1 MTTIEK
7 ILPPADA
14 PLPPSL
20 FVSDPT
26 LEAQLQPT
34 SDHYIGELEV
44 PEDGDP
50 YLPVRLAPTPG
61 DRIYGWEDEGYEF
74 IESSVLDKYRPD
86 TLPIGYPITI
96 TEVVVSNTGT
106 WVGFVYDDP
115 SEPNEEDTNQSYS
128 GRLVYT
134 HAKYLRVKQSARP
147 LPYVSKK
154 IIPELEASSV
164 ALPGLDPVDPML
176 QNWLKLR
183 PNDVRLSYY
192 DFYHYNV
199 ETFGEKLTYTSN
211 FIATNPVA
219 RYTEGHFYFI
229 LGELPRESEQEVVN
243 SISDTGIAEEEQIEE
258 GKKQSSYKTYSAIK
272 QVAWDNLMDY
282 LGKNTTGGNQ
292 QLRDE
297 LYENHFVLAA
307 SKVNTNSANPNNQKM
322 LFAIRASYLD
332 AIPDT
337 RRLYS
342 RDFAEDSEF
351 YSGKN
356 YAITLSLKDIEV
368 ICTEIS
374 NIFKK
379 IKSKIKSSAKKV
391 VNLDDSDYDLGIQI
405 EVIEEFPKIL
415 NDFLIRQTYPGS
427 TNQDFVSSLLKTGI
441 KTSDDHLVQLGI
453 KDNGLTGAGVRE
465 TVSYVLFSPDP
476 KTLEDEESANF
487 NLFHFDPFLE
497 EDSQS
502 PPRSAIALRIGL
514 PRIRE
519 ELAGIYGTRAL
530 HMILS
535 YNNVKSI
542 LANERQALY
551 DNWPEFLTRYCVPPL
566 KIYLADDPAKVSKG
580 KLNCDELI
588 KRLNASGPNVGVEEK
603 LIQEQIYNSPECME
617 KYFNQFKKD
626 TPATSPELTKKGLEK
641 KSEEMDPK
649 KNDFSENEYFKILY
663 TGFFNVL
670 DPQALIS
677 LILACIQKKLGMP
690 LTAEAI
696 CEAAII
702 QLLNSLGIEQIEK
715 IMIVNAMLDI
725 DNPSSQA
732 VIEALGHAPNPAAAP
747 KGAAYSTTVSGQ
759 PTGEYSKTAAG
770 PGTVINN
777 EGTTAFE
784 YEIILV
790 AGGTKSIEVA
800 PGESYTLK
808 PGEHTIH
815 FTPILDESY
824 QSAPIATAMAAS
836 ADFNKDGVVTKEELE
851 QYQKQ
856 ITLIEIVKNLE
867 KTGGF
872 VSLVPAPGYQRE
884 VIDSERD
891 RLLELGYTKK
901 EADAILVN
909 TGFLVLSED
918 INQNSERLDIGGL
931 DLGPLGPVRTPS
943 VIRAAEQDA
952 QNWLAWMKRVVDLQG
967 ICELIVGSVLDGLQD
982 LLTDPVGFLGNF
994 GDGWWEDFVEKLKRQ
1009 FSFPTPSMAFPD
1021 SLPTDSRMG
1030 DFYEQIFKSI
1040 LAALSQMLGQMVQM
1054 VIREALDKCLEEND
1068 DLGPGPNPTTSRPT
1082 IPLPTLQR
1090 MNLPTINGVPD
1101 ADIVAWMKDILDN
1114 LSTGQ
1119 LCALLREDASKQ
1131 TLYDCLERTKA
1142 FWPNVFENGVNTI
1155 YEIRVIFAKIGE
1167 ELNLDIC
1174 TVLQPSSP
1182 VIGDICDAAFD
1193 SDARCEEL
1201 QKAGLTKEECEA
1213 QIEKELNDLK
1223 QKVLGLSELAF
1234 PSANPLGGMPTS
1246 PCAMGGSFQIP
1257 PGVEHTMSRVTDN
1270 MLDTLKR
1277 SLLDDLNA
1285 LKFFSMPPRAI
1296 LAAND
1301 PDEMKKAQQMF
1312 VDAVKNPFTVE
1323 CLAFIGDV
1331 RSFETQDIISY
1342 GLSYNRYLHYGDHT
1356 TKGEN
1361 ITDSDIG
1368 EVLDGY
1374 FLEWQDK
1381 HNNPENLR
1389 ESENLRPI
1397 TIDAGYPFIETAIAH
1412 PLFDYQENFLYFSN
1426 WAASFEGATHAEKE
1440 LGQKITDAL
1449 QENIKPLNL
1458 HNLIYTPKMLRDFR
1472 GFGSIE
1478 GDWDSDSR
1486 LVPGIPSPQGPAG
1499 GHDAAQSK
1507 WNKNNNYLS
1516 NYYSLDTKLK
1526 DIHPDP
1532 LVWLVMLRNFT
1543 GILHSTSVGTLGD
1556 GFWDPGNQFWDQQ
1569 ANITPWSTYLTQSA
1583 GLRRLYEIQKSSK
1596 FESEIIAR
1604 CFIELTVAEAIGL
1617 EDDRVKKLYPNLAT
1631 PISSAEGVIFT
1642 RSWQMTSVLS
1652 WEKPLEGSPLP
1663 ELTTQTWFS
1672 GTTESGDV
1680 GSNTT
1685 GLELPSFMPLYL
1697 VFKQV
1702 FRDPDSPLNA
1712 SAGEMIDY
1720 FSLREEPVSPE
1731 LLESLQTDSA
1741 YSNKDKYRYPRAFD
1755 ANANSDNI
1763 FQAHS
1768 MMELYSNFNPNILLY
1783 DMPFTETIAAG
1794 LDGKAK
1800 TTEILDALSG
1810 KYSTNDQIGALL
1822 DSIKSSKSKET
1833 LLYQNVH
1840 PGISDKLAKLTSPP
1854 SDISTVVKAP
1864 IRRTSDDNIPPD
1876 PLSHG
1881 FTDPNGIAEESKIV
1895 NPRYNFNFGKRY
1907 SSDVEGLVN
1916 NIYGGKFNGLDST
1929 VKNYQTII
1937 PQSEEIKNE
1946 FIASGF
1952 MVDQAPSPDGPWKLD
1967 PYNHK
1972 AQTFGR
1978 LLTHKFMEKFNKYAV
1993 TSAEQAEIDSMEAA
2007 LSTYCYSALQFA
2019 YSGQMFMKLKNS
2031 RLHKR
2036 KFMKKLWDKILK
2048 SPLNSSK
2055 VDPECQEVFDQ
2066 LGITPQSDK
2075 DDVETDFFNLSEV
2088 KPKIMKMY
2096 KNTLCKDLYEGTQE
2110 ESSVKKSL
2118 FNGVIKL
2125 IIKVY
2130 SLEMCLSGIIS
2141 WDSFDISDIYR
2152 DDLMVKIIV
2161 KNIKKDFDID
2171 IISYYA
2177 NEVIKNELPEAQAD
2191 LFLERSSLEYL
2202 IEKESKSIADTVKKI
2217 FKFGTPLSTDLKLN
2231 TVKNSNPDFVTQYQS
2246 RFGKYDPEDPN
2257 SFNPALRKGLF
2268 DQSRHEYVVDAELE
2282 NNIYTMNYG
2291 GNKSELYNSAVA
2303 TDNSA
2308 GDPFDLFG
2316 LKHHDRNKSRFH
2328 SLPMTFHPF
2337 INNDENI
2344 DLGAYKQLTVPYL
2357 GAGSATSEPLND
2369 YKLEYIRKRN
2379 AQRNIL
2385 GNADPF
2391 GKESFQEVLYGNDL
2405 NAKLGNITFQPYVR
2419 VEEISLDEASKYS
2432 VTKWIKGGQVTE
2444 PCEDASTITFD
2455 MSDYLDDMFEYF
2467 NSVRL
2472 DSGNIFGCHLY
2483 EYIPLSAWS
2492 YFYSNLF
2499 MEYLESVVDEST
2511 GLKPLKELYDEYG
2524 LKPFFKKV
2532 CYGLRMTYSTNAL
2545 THNSGFMNIIDREL
2559 SAPASTGP
2567 YANSLKKVK
2576 SLYSH
2581 RPHMSGL
2588 QDLEERRL
2596 SSELQIPIAEVE
2608 REIHSVERS
2617 QSFTLGN
2624 NKKLI
2629 PMSELGSYYSLKNSD
2644 IGSFN
2649 ALSGNDAAMKFLVN
2663 NPQQF
2668 FYKNVAQG
2676 LLGEMKRTP
2685 EFRLLFDH
2693 LLPMQRY
2700 MAMAFLYSGEGMSKF
2715 IPEPTDVLDET
2726 KNSLKMMMETLLNAD
2741 DYKYLPEPVKNAIPN
2756 LEMRKAGGTR
2766 GLESDV
2772 TKQMLMLL
2780 LKAPLLVLKGFVEAT
2795 DPAVMLAR
2803 KIVEITNTIAQ
2814 TTFAAIDA
2822 SLQAAKAA
2830 QDGIVSGAEASMMQ
2844 LEMTAQ
2850 FALSALGSLK
2860 NALPGELSNA
2870 VSLPEEGA
2878 PVADWE
2884 ISIEDPPAD
2893 ALAGNEEE
2901 WEKFKESFNELSAM
2915 ITDYKAFKSEYE
2927 IAKAKA
2933 DEIQQDI
2940 QNVKEDAKEVFD
2952 SIFNSPYLVPGM
2964 WAAMLP
2970 SMIPFGGGIVPPPF
2984 FAGPPSTVPGMIYI
2998 ALLLIDAIEEKTHDD
3013 TYTDDSP
3020 NCEEEL

>member
-7 ILPPADA
+7 TLPEASS

-34 SDHYIGELEV
+34 SDYYIGELEV
-44 PEDGDP
+44 PADGGDP
-50 YLPVRLAPTPG
+50 SLPVRLAPTPG
-61 DRIYGWEDEGYEF
+61 KLTYGWEDKDF
-74 IESSVLDKYRPD
+74 KPIKSSALDKYRPD
-86 TLPIGYPITI
+86 KLPIGYPITI

-115 SEPNEEDTNQSYS
+115 SDPNSDTDAR
-128 GRLVYT
+128 RLVYT
-134 HAKYLRVKQSARP
+134 HAKYIRVKQSAP
-147 LPYVSKK
+147 PFPYLSKK
-154 IIPELEASSV
+154 VIPALEAATI
-164 ALPGLDPVDPML
+164 ALPGLDPIDPML

-192 DFYHYNV
+192 DFYDYNV
-199 ETFGEKLTYTSN
+199 KTYGDKLTYTSD
-211 FIATNPVA
+211 FIAANPVA
-219 RYTEGHFYFI
+219 RYTEGHYYFI
-229 LGELPRESEQEVVN
+229 LGEFPRESEQEVINNV
-243 SISDTGIAEEEQIEE
+243 SDSGNADEEQIEE
-258 GKKQSSYKTYSAIK
+258 AKKQSSYGTYNAIK
-272 QVAWDNLMDY
+272 QVAWDNLMEY
-282 LGKNTTGGNQ
+282 LGKNTVGGNQ

-297 LYENHFVLAA
+297 MYQNHFVLAA

-322 LFAIRASYLD
+322 LFAIRASYMD
-332 AIPDT
+332 ALPDT

-356 YAITLSLKDIEV
+356 YAISLSLKDVEIV
-368 ICTEIS
+368 CTEIS

-379 IKSKIKSSAKKV
+379 IKSKINSSAKKV
-391 VNLDDSDYDLGIQI
+391 VNIDDSEYNLDIQI
-405 EVIEEFPKIL
+405 EIIEEFPKIL
-415 NDFLIRQTYPGS
+415 NDFLIRQAYPGS
-427 TNQDFVSSLLKTGI
+427 TNQDFISNLLKTGI
-441 KTSDDHLVQLGI
+441 NTTDDHLIQLGI

-476 KTLEDEESANF
+476 KTLENQETGNF

-497 EDSQS
+497 EDSKS

-519 ELAGIYGTRAL
+519 ELAGTYGTRAL

-535 YNNVKSI
+535 YNNIKSI

-566 KIYLADDPAKVSKG
+566 KIYLADDPAKTSKG
-580 KLNCDELI
+580 KLDCDELI
-588 KRLNASGPNVGVEEK
+588 KRLNTSGPNVGIEEK

-641 KSEEMDPK
+641 VSEELDPK
-649 KNDFSENEYFKILY
+649 KNDFSQNEYFKILY

-702 QLLNSLGIEQIEK
+702 QLLNSLGIEAIEK
-715 IMIVNAMLDI
+715 IMIANALLDI

-732 VIEALGHAPNPAAAP
+732 VIEALGAAP
-747 KGAAYSTTVSGQ
+747 HPSKAPSDSAYAIEIPEESEWD
-759 PTGEYSKTAAG
+759 GEG
-770 PGTVINN
+770 
-777 EGTTAFE
+777 
-784 YEIILV
+784 
-790 AGGTKSIEVA
+790 
-800 PGESYTLK
+800 
-808 PGEHTIH
+808 
-815 FTPILDESY
+815 
-824 QSAPIATAMAAS
+824 APIATALLRK
-836 ADFNKDGVVTKEELE
+836 ADFNKDNIVTKEEIE

-856 ITLIEIVKNLE
+856 MTLIEIVKNLE
-867 KTGGF
+867 RTGGF
-872 VSLVPAPGYQRE
+872 VALVPAPGYQRE
-884 VIDSERD
+884 IIDSERD

-901 EADAILVN
+901 EANAILVN
-909 TGFLVLSED
+909 TGFLVLSEN

-931 DLGPLGPVRTPS
+931 DLGPPGAVKTPS
-943 VIRAAEQDA
+943 AIRAAEKDA
-952 QNWLAWMKRVVDLQG
+952 QNWLAWMRRIIDLQG

-982 LLTDPVGFLGNF
+982 LLTDPIGFLGNF

-1009 FSFPTPSMAFPD
+1009 FSFPSPSMEFPD
-1021 SLPTDSRMG
+1021 SLPTDSHMG
-1030 DFYEQIFKSI
+1030 DFFDQIFKSI
-1040 LAALSQMLGQMVQM
+1040 LAALSQVLGQMVQM
-1054 VIREALDKCLEEND
+1054 IIREALDKCLEEND
-1068 DLGPGPNPTTSRPT
+1068 DIGPGPNPATSRPT

-1090 MNLPTINGVPD
+1090 VNLPTIGDIPD
-1101 ADIVAWMKDILDN
+1101 ADIVAWMKDIMDN

-1119 LCALLREDASKQ
+1119 LCALLRDDASKQ
-1131 TLYDCLERTKA
+1131 TLYDCLQRTKSL
-1142 FWPNVFENGVNTI
+1142 WPNVYANGIDTI
-1155 YEIRVIFAKIGE
+1155 YEIRMIFAQIGE
-1167 ELNLDIC
+1167 ELDLEIC
-1174 TVLQPSSP
+1174 NVLQPSSP

-1201 QKAGLTKEECEA
+1201 QKAGLTKEECDA
-1213 QIEKELNDLK
+1213 QIQKELNDLK

-1234 PSANPLGGMPTS
+1234 PQADPLSGISAS

-1270 MLDTLKR
+1270 MLDAVKS

-1312 VDAVKNPFTVE
+1312 VDAIKNPYKRD
-1323 CLAFIGDV
+1323 CLAYVGDPQYD
-1331 RSFETQDIISY
+1331 FY
-1342 GLSYNRYLHYGDHT
+1342 GGKIKFYPLVYNKYLHYGEHSTNNGASSLSEDVDLQEVT
-1356 TKGEN
+1356 RDLLGEYSSN
-1361 ITDSDIG
+1361 HKNTDAIFD
-1368 EVLDGY
+1368 E
-1374 FLEWQDK
+1374 DK
-1381 HNNPENLR
+1381 LA
-1389 ESENLRPI
+1389 PI
-1397 TIDAGYPFIETAIAH
+1397 TISPVLTDSQYYDYAGLKSLGVVGNLLNEVTNGEINSFSAANMTALNANISAVRE
-1412 PLFDYQENFLYFSN
+1412 LIDEKFSDQI
-1426 WAASFEGATHAEKE
+1426 KD
-1440 LGQKITDAL
+1440 LGLD
-1449 QENIKPLNL
+1449 
-1458 HNLIYTPKMLRDFR
+1458 NLIVDPDIL
-1472 GFGSIE
+1472 
-1478 GDWDSDSR
+1478 
-1486 LVPGIPSPQGPAG
+1486 L
-1499 GHDAAQSK
+1499 
-1507 WNKNNNYLS
+1507 NKNGGEGYTNLRGPVGWDDDGKDYLRKT
-1516 NYYSLDTKLK
+1516 YSLDTKLK
-1526 DIHPDP
+1526 EIYPNP
-1532 LVWLVMLRNFT
+1532 IKWYGMLKAYT
-1543 GILHSTSVGTLGD
+1543 G
-1556 GFWDPGNQFWDQQ
+1556 
-1569 ANITPWSTYLTQSA
+1569 
-1583 GLRRLYEIQKSSK
+1583 
-1596 FESEIIAR
+1596 
-1604 CFIELTVAEAIGL
+1604 CFIEYEELTGDGDDSTFNLNNKLNKVISPADSGEAPLGFVYQGGNEMARWRSMLQRSPGLSALYDILQANPDLYDKTINIVGDGTSKSYRHSVAYAFMELTLGEALGL
-1617 EDDRVKKLYPNLAT
+1617 KNERLRKIFPNFVDLESV
-1631 PISSAEGVIFT
+1631 IEGVIFT
-1642 RSWQMTSVLS
+1642 EGAPTVSVLS
-1652 WEKPLEGSPLP
+1652 GESAEVITREHFGGYNFTQVIPTGGAPINI
-1663 ELTTQTWFS
+1663 ELQ
-1672 GTTESGDV
+1672 
-1680 GSNTT
+1680 NTHQC
-1685 GLELPSFMPLYL
+1685 FVPLYV
-1697 VFKQV
+1697 VFKEI
-1702 FRDPDSPLNA
+1702 FRDPASPLN
-1712 SAGEMIDY
+1712 SPPGEMIDH

-1731 LLESLQTDSA
+1731 LIESLEPDFST
-1741 YSNKDKYRYPRAFD
+1741 YPSAFD
-1755 ANANSDNI
+1755 INPKLNAIHDDASRL
-1763 FQAHS
+1763 
-1768 MMELYSNFNPNILLY
+1768 ELYKNFNPNILLY

-1794 LDGKAK
+1794 LDGRTK

-1810 KYSTNDQIGALL
+1810 KYSANDQISSLL
-1822 DSIKSSKSKET
+1822 SSIQSSKSKET
-1833 LLYQNVH
+1833 LIHQNVYA
-1840 PGISDKLAKLTSPP
+1840 DYFK
-1854 SDISTVVKAP
+1854 DITIQAESAVDVSKVVKSSIHTNEGDNYPPAP
-1864 IRRTSDDNIPPD
+1864 FKGSGPDDDIETK
-1876 PLSHG
+1876 
-1881 FTDPNGIAEESKIV
+1881 FVA
-1895 NPRYNFNFGKRY
+1895 PRYNFDFGKKY
-1907 SSDVEGLVN
+1907 DADIQGLID
-1916 NIYGGKFNGLDST
+1916 NIYGGEFKAIDAFNQ
-1929 VKNYQTII
+1929 NYHIT
-1937 PQSEEIKNE
+1937 PQIELLRAELNSSNIFHPN
-1946 FIASGF
+1946 F
-1952 MVDQAPSPDGPWKLD
+1952 MEAEWSNPFEL
-1967 PYNHK
+1967 NHFNFK
-1972 AQTFGR
+1972 AQIFGR
-1978 LLTHKFMEKFNKYAV
+1978 LLTEKFKEKFNKYAATV
-1993 TSAEQAEIDSMEAA
+1993 PEQSEIDSMEAA

-2055 VDPECQEVFDQ
+2055 VDPECQEVFEQ

-2096 KNTLCKDLYEGTQE
+2096 KDTLCKDLYEGTQE
-2110 ESSVKKSL
+2110 ESSAKKSL

-2130 SLEMCLSGIIS
+2130 SLEMCLSGVIS
-2141 WDSFDISDIYR
+2141 WDSFDISDIFS

-2171 IISYYA
+2171 IVSYYA
-2177 NEVIKNELPEAQAD
+2177 NEVIKNEIPEAQAD

-2202 IEKESKSIADTVKKI
+2202 IEKESKSIADTVKNI
-2217 FKFGTPLSTDLKLN
+2217 FKFGSPLSTDLKLN

-2268 DQSRHEYVVDAELE
+2268 DQSRHEYVTTAELE
-2282 NNIYTMNYG
+2282 DNIYTMNYG
-2291 GNKSELYNSAVA
+2291 GNKGELYNSNVG
-2303 TDNSA
+2303 TDETFS
-2308 GDPFDLFG
+2308 DPFDLFG
-2316 LKHHDRNKSRFH
+2316 LKHHDRNKSRLN
-2328 SLPMTFHPF
+2328 SLPMTYHSFV
-2337 INNDENI
+2337 NNDTNP
-2344 DLGAYKQLTVPYL
+2344 DLDLYEAQTMPYL
-2357 GAGSATSEPLND
+2357 SAFRLNATTGQLVGLKNR
-2369 YKLEYIRKRN
+2369 YKREYS

-2391 GKESFQEVLYGNDL
+2391 GKENFQEVLYGNDL

-2455 MSDYLDDMFEYF
+2455 AADYLEDMFEYL
-2467 NSVRL
+2467 STVRIEN
-2472 DSGNIFGCHLY
+2472 GNIFGCYMY

-2492 YFYSNLF
+2492 YFYNNLF
-2499 MEYLESVVDEST
+2499 MSYIESVVDTST
-2511 GLKPLKELYDEYG
+2511 GLKPLKELYNEFG

-2532 CYGLRMTYSTNAL
+2532 CYGLRMTYSTNIL
-2545 THNSGFMNIIDREL
+2545 THNSGFMNIISRE
-2559 SAPASTGP
+2559 
-2567 YANSLKKVK
+2567 SLAYMADPDSNGVTSLRKVK

-2581 RPHMSGL
+2581 RL
-2588 QDLEERRL
+2588 QAREIFHSDTDSSVDRYI

-2608 REIHSVERS
+2608 REIHSVEKS
-2617 QSFTLGN
+2617 QSFTLGDS
-2624 NKKLI
+2624 KKLI
-2629 PMSELGSYYSLKNSD
+2629 PMSELGSYYHLSNTD
-2644 IGSFN
+2644 AGSFDT
-2649 ALSGNDAAMKFLVN
+2649 LSGNDAAMKFLVN

-2676 LLGEMKRTP
+2676 LLSEMKQTP

-2693 LLPMQRY
+2693 LLPMRRY
-2700 MAMAFLYSGEGMSKF
+2700 MTMAFLYSGEGMSKF

-2726 KNSLKMMMETLLNAD
+2726 KNTLKMMMETLLNSD
-2741 DYKYLPEPVKNAIPN
+2741 DYKYLPETVKNAIPN

-2780 LKAPLLVLKGFVEAT
+2780 LKAPLLVLKGFVEVT
-2795 DPAVMLAR
+2795 DPAVILAR
-2803 KIVEITNTIAQ
+2803 KIVEIANTIAQ

-2822 SLQAAKAA
+2822 GLQAAKAV
-2830 QDGIVSGAEASMMQ
+2830 QDGIAAGAEASMMQ

-2850 FALSALGSLK
+2850 FSLSALRSLK
-2860 NALPGELSNA
+2860 STLPANLQDKVNI
-2870 VSLPEEGA
+2870 PEEGV

-2884 ISIEDPPAD
+2884 ISIEDPPQND
-2893 ALAGNEEE
+2893 LAGYEEE
-2901 WEKFKESFNELSAM
+2901 WEKFKESFEELSAV
-2915 ITDYKAFKSEYE
+2915 ITDYKSAKSDFDE
-2927 IAKAKA
+2927 AKEESTKL
-2933 DEIQQDI
+2933 QGDI
-2940 QNVKEDAKEVFD
+2940 NSVKEDAKEVFD
-2952 SIFNSPYLVPGM
+2952 SIFNSPYLIPGM

-2970 SMIPFGGGIVPPPF
+2970 SIIPFGGGIVPPPF